1 MIRGTTNDGRTP
13 SRKRCRGNLRPAPF
27 AITPSVVARVLALA
41 ARPVARAVLVPL
53 SPVRLVDRPRRSQD
67 PRLAKVNDDQAEQ
80 SSFSRLPLQEYGRK
94 RMADGGGVSLN
105 PQALVDRGE
114 ASPHPIQRSTTTD
127 SSTADHAGGCEGQAA
142 EVTSGAVAGGRLVP
156 PANARQPH
164 TKPAEATLPSRRTGK
179 NYAQEIA
186 RLAAERENHTVIQI
200 TRCPGKATPPIEII
214 RAAAKALQVRP
225 EPKIDWS
232 RVAAAHAAR
241 PAPPAPVRS
250 APLEPAPNREE
261 CPRCGILGWKGCAHF
276 LPCEETFVRPNSAED
291 WRKGGQGKSE
301 KIRFTGKRQG
311 IGVLPI

>member
-1 MIRGTTNDGRTP
+1 MTRRTSNDTP
-13 SRKRCRGNLRPAPF
+13 PRQRCRGNLRPAPF
-27 AITPSVVARVLALA
+27 SITPSVVARVLTLA

-53 SPVRLVDRPRRSQD
+53 SPVKLVDRPRRSQD

-127 SSTADHAGGCEGQAA
+127 SLTADHAGGCAGSA

-164 TKPAEATLPSRRTGK
+164 KTDNLTLPSRRTGK

-186 RLAAERENHTVIQI
+186 RLAAERESHTVIQI

-214 RAAAKALQVRP
+214 RAVAKALQVRP

-261 CPRCGILGWKGCAHF
+261 CPRCGIPGWKGCAHQ
-276 LPCEETFVRPNSAED
+276 LPCDTLPPLLIRESDPDGRTAEG
-291 WRKGGQGKSE
+291 RKPLK
-301 KIRFTGKRQG
+301 FTGMRRG
-311 IGVLPI
+311 ISVLRG